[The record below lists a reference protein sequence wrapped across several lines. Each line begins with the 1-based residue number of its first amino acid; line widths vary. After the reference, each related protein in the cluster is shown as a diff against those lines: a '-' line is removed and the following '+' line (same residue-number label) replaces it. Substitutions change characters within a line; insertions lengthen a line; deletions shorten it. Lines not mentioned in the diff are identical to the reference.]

1 MTPKQQA
8 KTKRLMKVM
17 VDPGPTL
24 LLAIEDLEEKTDI
37 TNEDVKALAERF
49 SVTEDEVKQL
59 IEKLQSGELKGEKG
73 DSIKG
78 DSYIL
83 TELDKKE
90 IAKKI
95 DVPVVEKVIEVIKEQ
110 PIVTEITKIINE
122 IKEVAIFE
130 TPEQI
135 VDKVNTSSTKVKKE
149 VIEGIEQMEEN
160 INTIKTR
167 PISIGGRQGMQLYT
181 NGTKRGLVQTI
192 NLIAGTG
199 ITLTYTRSYG
209 RNDVLIDA
217 TGSSLTALPA
227 TGAINSVNT
236 AFVFTEKPT
245 YIISDGAF
253 YRENS
258 GWTWNAGLLTATMT
272 IPPNDDLYGLVA

>member
-1 MTPKQQA
+1 M
-8 KTKRLMKVM
+8 
-17 VDPGPTL
+17 
-24 LLAIEDLEEKTDI
+24 AIEDLEEKTDI

-95 DVPVVEKVIEVIKEQ
+95 DVPVVEKVIEIIKEQ

>member
-1 MTPKQQA
+1 MTPEQQE

-17 VDPGPTL
+17 VDPGSTL
-24 LLAIEDLEEKTDI
+24 LLAIEDLESKTDI
-37 TNEDVKALAERF
+37 TNEDVKALAEHF

-83 TELDKKE
+83 TEDDKKE

-95 DVPVVEKVIEVIKEQ
+95 DVPVVEKVIEIIKEQ
-110 PIVTEITKIINE
+110 PIITEITKITNK
-122 IKEVAIFE
+122 IKEVAISE

-135 VDKVNTSSTKVKKE
+135 VDKVNISSRKVKKE
-149 VIEGIEQMEEN
+149 SVEGIEQMEED
-160 INTIKTR
+160 ISTIKTR
-167 PISIGGRQGMQLYT
+167 PISIGGRQGIQLYI
-181 NGTKRGLVQTI
+181 NGTKRGLIQTI

-209 RNDVLIDA
+209 RNDILIDA
-217 TGSSLTALPA
+217 TGSSLTALTA
-227 TGAINSVNT
+227 TGVINSVNT
-236 AFVFTEKPT
+236 AFTFTQKPT
-245 YIISDGAF
+245 YIISDGAW

-272 IPPNDDLYGLVA
+272 IPPNDDIYGLVA